1 MKDLD
6 GLLYLTIFL
15 LLNYLR
21 LTLSEVEEK
30 ITGLNGE
37 GARYTPSLWMAWGL
51 SRMIGLI
58 N

>member
-6 GLLYLTIFL
+6 GLLYLTIYL
-15 LLNYLR
+15 LLDSLR

-37 GARYTPSLWMAWGL
+37 RARYYPLL
-51 SRMIGLI
+51 SGRLGVCRG
-58 N
+58 